1 MEREI
6 PFETKVIYDDT
17 LEAGSQTI
25 ENEGKPGK
33 EKVTITTKISDGNG
47 ETSETTETVTEKE
60 DRVVRV
66 GTKPVTKETELPN
79 DTEYR
84 HNPDLPAGK
93 TIVIEEGSKG
103 SVKYTTTFNKET
115 GKVEVKEERTEPK
128 NKVVEYGSKTDGE
141 FTFESEQAYNVIIRE
156 NPDLETGKTNVIQE
170 GVVGK
175 TQTTV
180 KIVNSKEVDRDTKT
194 ITEKQDKI
202 IEIGTKNVCEI
213 PPVNPEDQQPE
224 DPKPEDP
231 KPEYPEP
238 VTDVQDIPFNTVYE
252 YDETL
257 DAGTVVETTSG
268 KDGSITITTSYDKKT
283 NKLVV
288 DRDIV
293 EPTTRVVK
301 IGTKP
306 VTNSKEIPFGT
317 RYVYDPSLAAGEEVV
332 DQVGQNG
339 RVEYTTFFNK
349 ETGQFETSQT
359 RTEPVE
365 QIIRYGT
372 ETQGTFTVEEDIPF
386 GVQIIEDDTLAA
398 GEYKIVQ
405 DGVVGKKSTTITV
418 EDSVETS
425 RDSVTTVNPVDM
437 IIHVGTKFTG
447 SEDLKEYGVV
457 IVNYVDQKGL
467 PIAKSIVSSVDR
479 FGNTYD
485 TTKYKL
491 ETIEFDGKTYELV
504 KVKDGDK
511 ESGTIEE
518 ALTQVTYVYKL
529 KKIHQ
534 NLKFQVKIQNQRLQ
548 KIQNQVIQPQR
559 LQKIQ
564 SQVIQTP
571 ETPEDPNPSDP
582 TPETPEKPEET
593 DKLDTKDKTEIE
605 NEDNDI
611 SSDKLKVPS
620 PSTSI
625 SSNNQVSSPTRS
637 VVTKS
642 SDKGASNN
650 VKTGVSGA
658 ISVASILAVAGAGL
672 YATRNKENEEE

>member
-238 VTDVQDIPFNTVYE
+238 VIDTQEIPFNTKYE

-257 DAGTVVETTSG
+257 DAGTVVETTPG
-268 KDGSITITTSYDKKT
+268 KNGSITITTSYDKET

-288 DRDIV
+288 DKKITD
-293 EPTTRVVK
+293 PTTRVVK

-306 VTNSKEIPFGT
+306 VTNSKEIPFGN
-317 RYVYDPSLAAGEEVV
+317 RYVFDPNLAAGEEVV
-332 DQVGQNG
+332 DQKGQNG
-339 RVEYTTFFNK
+339 HVSYTTFFNK
-349 ETGQFETSQT
+349 ETGKFETKQE

-365 QIIRYGT
+365 KIIRYGA
-372 ETQGTFTVEEDIPF
+372 ESEGTVTVEEELPY
-386 GVQIIEDDTLAA
+386 GVQIVPDDTLPA
-398 GEYKIVQ
+398 GEYKVVQ
-405 DGVVGKKSTTITV
+405 EGVLGKKTTTINIENNV
-418 EDSVETS
+418 EITRESNIVS
-425 RDSVTTVNPVDM
+425 NPVDM
-437 IIHVGTKFTG
+437 VVHVGTQCT
-447 SEDLKEYGVV
+447 EIENVKEYGVV
-457 IVNYVDQKGL
+457 IVNYVDQDGL

-529 KKIHQ
+529 KEGSSKPEIPSEDP
-534 NLKFQVKIQNQRLQ
+534 K
-548 KIQNQVIQPQR
+548 
-559 LQKIQ
+559 
-564 SQVIQTP
+564 P
-571 ETPEDPNPSDP
+571 ETPEDPKPEAPEDPKPSDP
-582 TPETPEKPEET
+582 KPETPGEELIPVPKPEIPEKPEET
-593 DKLDTKDKTEIE
+593 DNLDTKDKIEIE

-611 SSDKLKVPS
+611 SSDKLRVPS